1 MRILLRNVA
10 GRGRTVSFA
19 TAKATVRK
27 VLAKAR
33 LRPNFGNAGAVDN
46 AVSAAVLRAEGEE
59 RQLVQ

>member
-1 MRILLRNVA
+1 MA
-10 GRGRTVSFA
+10 GRGRTASFA